1 MSYFGQRL
9 KIYFRCEREQL
20 SNRLIMILESQA
32 PPAPQG
38 RNPEIWV
45 VLGGLLRL
53 SPSQE
58 GEGSQCSIPP
68 SRCHP
73 AGEEG
78 APRAAAGAEQ
88 PWVIGSGRR
97 WHGAAEKVI
106 TWDWEQNARSE
117 GGAAPLAKVRSLLG
131 CRRCFWQGSAL
142 AACTEVPAGPAHSGR
157 AGSAR
162 SCQTC
167 TDVSP
172 RMWHQLLKAKP
183 G

>member
-1 MSYFGQRL
+1 MRLQHPGAGTQSFG
-9 KIYFRCEREQL
+9 CCWG
-20 SNRLIMILESQA
+20 A
-32 PPAPQG
+32 PEAPQAWRVG
-38 RNPEIWV
+38 DHSAA
-45 VLGGLLRL
+45 
-53 SPSQE
+53 SP
-58 GEGSQCSIPP
+58 
-68 SRCHP
+68 HP

-117 GGAAPLAKVRSLLG
+117 GGAAPLAKVRALLG

-142 AACTEVPAGPAHSGR
+142 VACTEVPAGPARSGW

-172 RMWHQLLKAKP
+172 RMCHQLLKAKP
-183 G
+183 H

>member
-32 PPAPQG
+32 PPAP
-38 RNPEIWV
+38 RSRTPDPWV
-45 VLGGLLRL
+45 LLGGLLRL
-53 SPSQE
+53 SKP
-58 GEGSQCSIPP
+58 GSESSIPP
-68 SRCHP
+68 PCCHP

-106 TWDWEQNARSE
+106 TWDWEQNARSK
-117 GGAAPLAKVRSLLG
+117 GGAALLAKVRAPLG
-131 CRRCFWQGSAL
+131 CRRRCFWQGSAL
-142 AACTEVPAGPAHSGR
+142 AVCSEVPAGPAHSGR

-167 TDVSP
+167 TDVAP
-172 RMWHQLLKAKP
+172 WMWHRLLRAKP
-183 G
+183 H